1 MQDART
7 ADTYEALVEI
17 WKELNILI
25 NELVE
30 TNQKLHILVANL
42 SSKKPQR
49 PPKPPIS
56 PRCEE

>member
-1 MQDART
+1 MQDARS

-30 TNQKLHILVANL
+30 TNQKLHILVTNL
-42 SSKKPQR
+42 SSKKPLR